1 MDDVMAGYRTHLSR
15 LPLSPHTRRN
25 YAARVDHFIQW
36 LQGSTDALTDCRE
49 RDFVVWGYKTFL
61 LQSGRSSSTV
71 NAVLSALDNFYLY
84 LGIGGAKVRRQDLPQ
99 QAPRALGPEEQRRL
113 LKAVTHSRSARNRV
127 LVLTMLHCGLRISEL
142 AALDVG
148 DVFVTARRGELVVRC
163 GKGGR
168 QRRIPMNADLREA
181 MLSYVGGPQDPQAPL
196 FRSQRGT
203 RISVNAIAHLMRQF
217 ARDAGIEM
225 TAHRL
230 RHTALTRL
238 VRSGVDI
245 VTVAEVAGHAR
256 LETTRRY
263 SLPTADVKIAA
274 MEKLNYAL

>member
-1 MDDVMAGYRTHLSR
+1 MDDVLTGYRAYLSR
-15 LPLSPHTRRN
+15 LPLSSHTKRN
-25 YAARVDHFIQW
+25 YVARVKGFLEW
-36 LQGSTDALTDCRE
+36 LQGSTEALTDWRE
-49 RDFVVWGYKTFL
+49 RDFVVRDYKTFL
-61 LQSGRSSSTV
+61 LQSGRSSATV

-113 LKAVTHSRSARNRV
+113 LKVVAHSRSARNQM

-142 AALDVG
+142 ASLDVG

-181 MLSYVGGPQDPQAPL
+181 MMTYLGAPQDPLTPL

-203 RISVNAIAHLMRQF
+203 RMSVNAIAHLMRQL

-274 MEKLNYAL
+274 MEKLNYSL

>member
-1 MDDVMAGYRTHLSR
+1 MDDVLTGYRTYLSR
-15 LPLSPHTRRN
+15 LPLSSHTKRA
-25 YAARVDHFIQW
+25 YVARVNGFLEW
-36 LQGSTDALTDCRE
+36 LQGSTAALTDCRE
-49 RDFVVWGYKTFL
+49 RDFVVRDYKTFL
-61 LQSGRSSSTV
+61 LQSGRSSATV

-113 LKAVTHSRSARNRV
+113 LKVVAHSRSARDRT
-127 LVLTMLHCGLRISEL
+127 LVMIMLHCGLRISEL

-181 MLSYVGGPQDPQAPL
+181 MMAYMGAPQDPQAPL

-203 RISVNAIAHLMRQF
+203 RMSVNAIAHLMRQF
-217 ARDAGIEM
+217 ARDAGVEM

-263 SLPTADVKIAA
+263 CLPTADVKIAA
-274 MEKLNYAL
+274 MEKLNYSS